1 LVTHAVCLHMTTTKF
16 KALWVWRFGRIVR
29 RWWPVAVFIA
39 LSLAVQHV
47 VLGSGYDVGGHAAG
61 HLAGASAP
69 FMASAVICVLV
80 WATPAA
86 WRRVDLLCTAGLWLA
101 MTVLVAVGNLRVVN
115 DLIDA
120 GYSHAPTGAVPDNI
134 ADHSLANSSAWLA
147 EVAALLLIASWSRRG
162 QIGKRTTIVAVVITV
177 IVPPWIIPGAGVI
190 VVAIVRLVQHS
201 RSGLTTPVAAGAIAA
216 VDRSLT
222 KLGRG

>member
-1 LVTHAVCLHMTTTKF
+1 MTTTKF

-69 FMASAVICVLV
+69 FMASAVTCVLV

-86 WRRVDLLCTAGLWLA
+86 F
-101 MTVLVAVGNLRVVN
+101 
-115 DLIDA
+115 DA
-120 GYSHAPTGAVPDNI
+120 GRRDRGLSWYEF
-134 ADHSLANSSAWLA
+134 ADELWQQSSELNAHRKDHPL
-147 EVAALLLIASWSRRG
+147 
-162 QIGKRTTIVAVVITV
+162 
-177 IVPPWIIPGAGVI
+177 
-190 VVAIVRLVQHS
+190 
-201 RSGLTTPVAAGAIAA
+201 
-216 VDRSLT
+216 
-222 KLGRG
+222 